1 MSAAAAA
8 GPRPVQ
14 RTEQRLRLAAY
25 GLLLLIAVAIPFVL
39 GSYRVGQFTLVLAY
53 SVAVLGL
60 NLLVG
65 YGGLISLGH
74 GAFFAL
80 GAYTS
85 AILIEKAG
93 LPHLATVP
101 IAAAVCFAA
110 GFVLGLPALRIRGLY
125 LALVTLAVAIAV
137 PQLIKRF
144 DELTGGTQGLNVAQP
159 TAPGWVPLAD
169 DQFLYFLT
177 LVLAVPMF
185 VVAANLVRG
194 RTGRA
199 LVAMR
204 ESEVAAKAMGV
215 DLARLKTSAFAVSS
229 MYAGVAG
236 SLYVFSIGFVA
247 PESFPLTVSFAFLAA
262 IVVGGLATI
271 GGAIFGALFIEF
283 VPIYAS
289 DVSDALAGVIYGAV
303 LIAFMYALHGGV
315 MGVLGGIGRRLA
327 SRLSREERKE
337 RLDEPAQPN
346 VAPAASDSPATRPP
360 TIRGS

>member
-1 MSAAAAA
+1 MSGAE
-8 GPRPVQ
+8 R
-14 RTEQRLRLAAY
+14 RLRYAGY
-25 GLLLLIAVAIPFVL
+25 GLLLLVAIAIPFTF

-93 LPHLATVP
+93 VPHLATVP
-101 IAAAVCFAA
+101 IAAVVCFAA
-110 GFVLGLPALRIRGLY
+110 GLVLGLPALRIRGLY
-125 LALVTLAVAIAV
+125 LALVTLAVAIAM

-144 DELTGGTQGLNVAQP
+144 DELTEGTQGLNVAQP
-159 TAPGWVPLAD
+159 AAPGWVPLAD
-169 DQFLYFLT
+169 DQFLYLLT
-177 LVLAVPMF
+177 LALAIPMF
-185 VVAANLVRG
+185 VLAANLVRG

-199 LVAMR
+199 LMAMR

-236 SLYVFSIGFVA
+236 ALYVFSIGFVA
-247 PESFPLTVSFAFLAA
+247 PESFTLTVSFAFLAA

-283 VPIYAS
+283 VPVYAS

-303 LIAFMYALHGGV
+303 LIACMYALRGGV
-315 MGVLGGIGRRLA
+315 MGVLRATGRLIA
-327 SRLSREERKE
+327 PTLSREEPRG
-337 RLDEPAQPN
+337 RRDEPPAQPDLGP
-346 VAPAASDSPATRPP
+346 PADDRPSTRPP
-360 TIRGS
+360 ALKGS